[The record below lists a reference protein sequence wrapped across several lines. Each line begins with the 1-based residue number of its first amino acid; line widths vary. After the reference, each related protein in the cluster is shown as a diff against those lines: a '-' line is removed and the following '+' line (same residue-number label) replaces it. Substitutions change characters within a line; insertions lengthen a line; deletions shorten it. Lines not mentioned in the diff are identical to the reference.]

1 MRKLYVSFL
10 FFLIVSVAASQL
22 PVLNWA
28 KTFETNNIF
37 NPTVNNNG
45 RTVGIDAQG
54 NVYSAGVFQYSVDFD
69 PGPGVY
75 SMVGGSPSNFGIYI
89 SKLDANGNFV
99 WAKQIPTLSEFGQI
113 ELKLDRAGNIYLTSD
128 LRDNADMDSGPGVF
142 MMSIT
147 GFRDVFIVKLDPDG
161 NLLWAK
167 QFGGPGDTGPSALAI
182 EIDQDNN
189 IIIGGFFNNTVDFD
203 PGPGVYNLTSTN
215 HFQGFVSK
223 LNSNG
228 DLLWVKQFGN
238 SLVGPGGCRI
248 SDIRCDSRNNIVL
261 IGSFSGTC
269 DFDPGP
275 GVSNVSSS
283 PGTAGDGFFCKL
295 DANSNLIWVK
305 SIGQTGSN
313 NYFVTQTGL
322 EIDGLDNLLISG
334 YFIGTFDFD
343 PGPGVYSATSSS
355 YNFYVLKL
363 DDQGNFI
370 WARIIGADEMDTG
383 NDVVVD
389 LANNVY
395 IIGTFGTSVDFDP
408 GPGVHII
415 NSPHYGPSGLVKLTA
430 DGNFVYAA
438 PFPSLFFGTSLFRR
452 MVIDPVRNIYI
463 TGSVS
468 GLNDFDP
475 GPGEFPVNG
484 SSNSA
489 PFVMKLSPCLNV
501 TSSTLNINSCDS
513 YTLNNQTYSTS
524 GTYQQTVQNSTG
536 CDSIIT
542 LHLTINKKFTEQTR
556 VICEGETFFAG
567 GANQTTAGTYIDTL
581 QTILGCDSVVTTHLN
596 VNPKPAPELGSDRNL
611 CRNSQYVLTPGNFD
625 TYLWQD
631 NSTTANFTV
640 NAAGLYWVKVT
651 NSFNC
656 SATDTFR
663 VTAILESP
671 ADFLK
676 ETDSICNYSTLEI
689 IPTNSYSS
697 YQWSTGS
704 TGNKII
710 IQSPGNYHLTVT
722 DASGCE
728 GKDSITVFD
737 KQCLLGLYIPSAFTP
752 NNDGKNDRF
761 IPQVFG
767 NLKQFKLAVYNRW
780 GTVVFQTND
789 PRRGWDGMVG
799 GSLQDNAVFIWVCS
813 YQLEGLVPKT
823 EKGTVTLIK

>member
-1 MRKLYVSFL
+1 MRKFYISFL
-10 FFLIVSVAASQL
+10 FLLIVSVTASQL

-75 SMVGGSPSNFGIYI
+75 SMAGGSPSNFGIYI
-89 SKLDANGNFV
+89 TKLNANGNFV
-99 WAKQIPTLSEFGQI
+99 WAKQIPTLSEWGQI
-113 ELKLDRAGNIYLTSD
+113 ELKLDRDGNIYVTSD

-147 GFRDVFIVKLDPDG
+147 GFRDVFIIKLDPDG

-182 EIDQDNN
+182 EIDMDNN
-189 IIIGGFFNNTVDFD
+189 VIIGGVFNNTVDFD
-203 PGPGVYNLTSTN
+203 PGPGLYNLTSTN

-238 SLVGPGGCRI
+238 SLAGTGGCQI
-248 SDIRCDSRNNIVL
+248 SDIRCDSRNNIVI

-275 GVSNVSSS
+275 GVSNVTSS

-313 NYFVTQTGL
+313 NHFVTQTGL

-334 YFIGTFDFD
+334 FFIGTFDFD
-343 PGPGVYSATSSS
+343 PGPGVYSATSFP
-355 YNFYVLKL
+355 YNFYILKL
-363 DDQGNFI
+363 DGQGNFI
-370 WARIIGADEMDTG
+370 WARIIGADEIDTG

-395 IIGTFGTSVDFDP
+395 IIGSFGTSVDFDP

-415 NSPHYGPSGLVKLTA
+415 NSPHYGPSGLVKLTP

-513 YTLNNQTYSTS
+513 YTLNNQTYSAS
-524 GTYQQTVQNSTG
+524 GTYQQTVPNSTG

-542 LHLTINKKFTEQTR
+542 LHLTVNKKFTDQTR
-556 VICEGETFFAG
+556 VICEGDTFFAG
-567 GANQTTAGTYIDTL
+567 GSNQTTAGTYIDTL

-596 VNPKPAPELGSDRNL
+596 VNPKPAPELGNDRNL

-710 IQSPGNYHLTVT
+710 IQSPGSYHLRVT

-728 GKDSITVFD
+728 GKDSITVFA

-752 NNDGKNDRF
+752 NKDGKNDLF

-767 NLKQFKLAVYNRW
+767 NLKQFKLTVYNRW

-789 PRRGWDGMVG
+789 PQRGWDGMVNG
-799 GSLQDNAVFIWVCS
+799 FLQDNAVFVWVCS
-813 YQLEGLVPKT
+813 YQLEGLAPKT
-823 EKGTVTLIK
+823 EKGTVTLIR